1 MLRCKL
7 LRQLIVVNI
16 LLSLMPTASAQT
28 IAPNPAAITF
38 VLPQD
43 LKFEGAPG
51 EKRAK
56 LYGDPE
62 KPGPYAIIYQWEPG
76 HNSKPHTHAVD
87 RFGYVISGTWWM
99 SSASTEDKSTLYP
112 VPAGSFVTHKAG
124 QVHWD
129 GGVDNTALVLVT
141 GVGPIQ
147 TTRLSQSAKVEA
159 QQREIIVGSPGFM
172 YNGGLDI
179 ITKGF
184 QEETGIKVTVKP
196 GGMEQVMGY
205 ALEGSADAVF
215 LPADH
220 MDEITAKGAIK
231 PGTRKRVGRSYQ
243 GLAVRKGGKVPDIS
257 TQEKFIA
264 TLESANLVLHSR
276 CEETAAPGT
285 TGCTRTARMI
295 TQMLARPEF
304 AKVKSAPSAYGEGGA
319 ALARNE
325 GDMAIQNISQI
336 VLWDNL
342 VVVGPVPDEFAMYM
356 DGVAAVPSKAQ
367 NPTMGHQF
375 IEYATQKGNFP
386 IWWSRGV
393 DPRKGRE

>member
-1 MLRCKL
+1 MRELVMSGVL
-7 LRQLIVVNI
+7 LGLASV
-16 LLSLMPTASAQT
+16 ASAPL
-28 IAPNPAAITF
+28 PNTAAITF

-51 EKRAK
+51 ETRAK

-62 KPGPYAIIYQWEPG
+62 KEGPYAILYKWEPG
-76 HNSKPHTHAVD
+76 HHSKPHTHAID

-99 SSASTEDKSTLYP
+99 SSSSSEDVSTLYP
-112 VPAGSFVTHKAG
+112 VPAGSFVTHKAD

-129 GGVDNTALVLVT
+129 GAVDNTALVLVT
-141 GVGPIQ
+141 GMGPIR
-147 TTRLSQSAKVEA
+147 TTRAAGAE
-159 QQREIIVGSPGFM
+159 QRELVVGTPGFM

-179 ITKGF
+179 IARGF
-184 QEETGIKVTVKP
+184 QEETGIKVTVKY

-205 ALEGSADAVF
+205 ALDGSADAVF

-220 MDEITAKGAIK
+220 MDEIAAKNALRS
-231 PGTRKRVGRSYQ
+231 GTRTRVGRAYQ
-243 GLAVRKGGKVPDIS
+243 GLAVRKGDKIPDIS
-257 TQEKFIA
+257 TKEKFIGA
-264 TLESANLVLHSR
+264 LEGANLVLHSR
-276 CEETAAPGT
+276 CQETTAPGT
-285 TGCTRTARMI
+285 TGCTRTAKMI
-295 TQMLARPEF
+295 TEMLKRPEF

-336 VLWDNL
+336 IIWDNL
-342 VVVGPVPDEFAMYM
+342 VVVGPVPEELGMYM
-356 DGVAAVPSKAQ
+356 DGVAAVPSKAK
-367 NPTMGHQF
+367 NPATGQQF
-375 IEYATQKGNFP
+375 IEYATQKGTFP

>member
-1 MLRCKL
+1 MS
-7 LRQLIVVNI
+7 I
-16 LLSLMPTASAQT
+16 LSSLVSAASAQT
-28 IAPNPAAITF
+28 IPAVPNPAAISF

-43 LKFEGAPG
+43 LEFEGAPG

-62 KPGPYAIIYQWEPG
+62 KEGPYAIIYKWEPG

-99 SSASTEDKSTLYP
+99 SSAAIEDKSTLYP
-112 VPAGSFVTHKAG
+112 VTAGSFVTHKAG

-141 GVGPIQ
+141 GIGPIQ
-147 TTRLSQSAKVEA
+147 TTRVPQPSVGRPVEA
-159 QQREIIVGSPGFM
+159 QQREIVVGTPGFM

-179 ITKGF
+179 IAKGF

-196 GGMEQVMGY
+196 GGMERVMGY
-205 ALEGSADAVF
+205 ALDGSADAVF

-220 MDEITAKGAIK
+220 MDEIAAKGAIK
-231 PGTRKRVGRSYQ
+231 AGTRKRVGRSYQ
-243 GLAVRKGGKVPDIS
+243 GLAVRKGDKVPDIS
-257 TQEKFIA
+257 TKEKFIG

-276 CEETAAPGT
+276 CQDTAAPGT

-295 TQMLARPEF
+295 TEMLARPEF

-336 VLWDNL
+336 VIWDNL
-342 VVVGPVPDEFAMYM
+342 VVVGPVPEEFAMYM
-356 DGVAAVPSKAQ
+356 DGVAAVPSKSKS
-367 NPTMGHQF
+367 PTAGQQF
-375 IEYATQKGNFP
+375 IEYATQKGNFA